1 MATWK
6 YLPPPIGVQQG
17 KEDERKPAQKTQWK
31 YLPPPIGVETK
42 PIEQKKT
49 PAKTISTL
57 ARKETA
63 LAPRIPI
70 AQPSA
75 RRTAQ
80 PGQGYFGVPAGTS
93 IATAIPRH
101 QDPAAIQ
108 AQPIE
113 ELMKMVKRPSAQP
126 ILPKD
131 TSLITPE
138 LIEERIEQAKELQ
151 KYPVLWQKFVTGLQK
166 ATDTPAGQLVMRGS
180 KVGASRLTGQPTQVK
195 PAQTFGEHAIDMLA
209 SIGAMTVPLPGIGVS
224 QFGIAKAPAGIAR
237 TITGAGVGNVI
248 PWAPAAMSGGARLG
262 ALNIMEQL
270 KSQEKLTPKQR
281 MDWFGGSVL
290 VGMIMEPAFEAVAV
304 KAIGATRKVVNA
316 AERAKLQAQ
325 GYKQFEDT
333 LPGFKDATKGAE
345 GLKGTGIWVKET
357 ADAAP
362 KVVIE
367 HPNEGNMAARNI
379 VRGWLNAIGERG
391 SMMPD
396 PATQLPGGIAQTGL
410 TVVPGAPPVTPPSA
424 DVIGA
429 IQPVMPPPA
438 QPIHALAPQAPA
450 VVAGVPEVVKATA
463 KEPWEMTQAEYRV
476 SQEQTF
482 KFEED
487 ETIPASDILPPHEV
501 RDIDNKN
508 KIKAAMK
515 ESGWTGR
522 PILVAEGPNG
532 TQAITGSHRIAV
544 AKELEVDVPVVRI
557 DQEALESF
565 LTEKEIDLDRF
576 IRDRDEI
583 NKWLP
588 QIDQNAAELFKA
600 EMEIEDAQYAHKGGV
615 RKALSQGKPVP
626 PEVLKDYPDLKAEP
640 TGTKDIL
647 KGIPVAPKGY
657 LPGLEDVSREKV
669 AIPKVKPKP
678 KRPAPDLPEGAATK
692 LKPYVEKPAKE
703 MVSQAGTEQPLIKR
717 GQRSVNFNRGGT
729 VQSQSRGGTFVGEH
743 FVAPDISTIAYAQTD
758 KTYGVYDKTG
768 NQIKG
773 GFDKASKAIE
783 YAKALYPLAPS
794 ETKVTAEPTPPPV
807 EKPAEVVKGK
817 EPWEMSKEEW
827 ETAVKAR
834 AVHKGLPETADV
846 SELFHTQFVKGRHNI
861 EVIDSKSSGYLGSN
875 IYTLRISSP
884 RTPSVKDGSYY
895 NDWDKEKKYPT
906 AMAYDSAVVDAELN
920 IIDKRY
926 KSYEDAFPSDRVPSK
941 TSIFRGVSSAE
952 FGETM
957 ARGYIE
963 SRGSLN
969 LSHQKG
975 ETLYARNPSEAASY
989 AGGFAPWYAQPSFE
1003 QPGYIIQVKRPPQA
1017 IDNRVGEVVVTGK
1030 LPTSD
1035 IEKVY
1040 ELRVSFEVPGEIEL
1054 KTDRKAT
1061 DKEILREGSRIGLG
1075 QTYAVREVPK
1085 EEWGDTFHKRQ
1096 VKEAHAAGKP
1106 VPESV
1111 LKDYPDLKPKAKEA
1125 PKVAAP
1131 APAVPVA
1138 KEPFNEVNHAKSVLA
1153 TAQIGGQNIIG
1164 RKNFVEA
1171 LKTLQKNGLIPKN
1184 VDVKGLSAER
1194 AEMWVQQVEHQTF
1207 EKTLKQ
1213 KGFADLDEAQLA
1225 FDAKNTPFDKWQDDN
1240 AWSLQGVKSP
1250 QEYYKKLAE
1259 KVAALSP
1266 AEQKE
1271 LKMNLQLFGDNERE
1285 KLRRQMFAIANKH
1298 RLSREQRL
1306 EIARG
1311 IALNPELASTTELT
1325 NAQMKKAI
1333 AFMTQYGTK
1342 MSPARKK
1349 LVSETQVQQLF
1360 TDAETEVKEAEFK
1373 INRSRELGYEVAMAS
1388 DVYKVLG
1395 TTPPEGFMD
1404 VPIGHYWGGTKMF
1417 IPRDLDIK
1425 DISAKDIRMLEK
1437 QPNIFDY
1444 IRPFY
1449 RTLPQPLVDEVT
1461 TGRRQADRF
1470 ANDYSKILDDMTKG
1484 LNEKQRVEVAAMLE
1498 GIVPQEGKMGEV
1510 ARAVKD
1516 KFFDPLFEK
1525 AVSAGVLDQEQY
1537 VSNYFSRISDKMK
1550 KVTGETF
1557 RTPERWFTKGRIGKL
1572 FEYKKDVREV
1582 GFIYIRA
1589 LSKAMYIDPVQKK
1602 WEPVISKM
1610 PSRRK
1615 GLATEFL
1622 TIAAGRPGTEE
1633 ALVNQF
1639 VTDMFRAIG
1648 KDVEGR
1654 HAQDVSRA
1662 LTSIIVQKL
1671 MGMNP
1676 GSMLKNYTQ
1685 QILPAADVAGKGADR
1700 LRGFKYLVDSKRM
1713 LATKAGQDF
1722 VKQYCILLDQ
1732 RVYHEGLQKISHLE
1746 NKLDKLLDKSSKI
1759 TMFGFQ
1765 AADIN
1770 NVKTAFLIGYQA
1782 AIKDGKSVTDAI
1794 AYANDVALRT
1804 QFPYD
1809 IRRAPVYNGPLGRLI
1824 GLFSSYPQHFVELT
1838 SDWAISDH
1846 KLRALIAMAGL
1857 FGVVSLFRRLGL
1869 VVRVNVWDTIQ
1880 GHLLWKTAK
1889 GEPGAF
1895 KSSIDDFNKFA
1906 GKLMSGDYESWLEA
1920 VEDAYYVLGPGS
1932 TQLKRIDKI
1941 KQAAKDG
1948 WRVRNAKGRVMYR
1961 FEIGDTMLDK
1971 KIYEMTGIPGEA
1983 WRSLFGQ
1990 TVESEERWKEKQEPS
2005 IFEKLGSKVKEKTG
2019 GR

>member
-93 IATAIPRH
+93 IATAIPQTPIQRTAPTLKPVH
-101 QDPAAIQ
+101 DIAKSFLQGVYGTVGLTPLVQKHIGDKTLAPQAAKYDPRELLKPPESPTFGQKAGHFAGVLAPYIAAGALLAPITPAVGGALVGKVAPKAAQTIARVAGRGAVGATVSGIRETIKGLTSPDEFEAKQ
-108 AQPIE
+108 AALNVVE
-113 ELMKMVKRPSAQP
+113 ETGRFAAFALAASGLGEPVRMKVLGALRESMGKGVVTWNLANVISAVAGSLPTASVMAALNTTLNYMRNPEEFDKAQAKKDAVSTLLFYVGMDLFFTLKNLASPSAWKGWTKGEAPIQP
-126 ILPKD
+126 PTPQPTKNAEPLAGFKNDLTGRGVFMSGTFNPAQQGYQELKGMGVWIKPGTGSQLQEMVQVGEWVIPKWD
-131 TSLITPE
+131 AVRSGIS
-138 LIEERIEQAKELQ
+138 A
-151 KYPVLWQKFVTGLQK
+151 
-166 ATDTPAGQLVMRGS
+166 
-180 KVGASRLTGQPTQVK
+180 GQPTAPVQ
-195 PAQTFGEHAIDMLA
+195 PAQG
-209 SIGAMTVPLPGIGVS
+209 VP
-224 QFGIAKAPAGIAR
+224 
-237 TITGAGVGNVI
+237 
-248 PWAPAAMSGGARLG
+248 
-262 ALNIMEQL
+262 
-270 KSQEKLTPKQR
+270 
-281 MDWFGGSVL
+281 
-290 VGMIMEPAFEAVAV
+290 AV
-304 KAIGATRKVVNA
+304 
-316 AERAKLQAQ
+316 QAQ
-325 GYKQFEDT
+325 
-333 LPGFKDATKGAE
+333 L
-345 GLKGTGIWVKET
+345 L
-357 ADAAP
+357 AP
-362 KVVIE
+362 
-367 HPNEGNMAARNI
+367 
-379 VRGWLNAIGERG
+379 
-391 SMMPD
+391 
-396 PATQLPGGIAQTGL
+396 
-410 TVVPGAPPVTPPSA
+410 VPQA
-424 DVIGA
+424 
-429 IQPVMPPPA
+429 PA

-450 VVAGVPEVVKATA
+450 VVAGVPEVVKTA
-463 KEPWEMTQAEYRV
+463 K
-476 SQEQTF
+476 
-482 KFEED
+482 
-487 ETIPASDILPPHEV
+487 PAAVTPPTV
-501 RDIDNKN
+501 AP
-508 KIKAAMK
+508 KAAVTP
-515 ESGWTGR
+515 E
-522 PILVAEGPNG
+522 PADV
-532 TQAITGSHRIAV
+532 
-544 AKELEVDVPVVRI
+544 LE
-557 DQEALESF
+557 
-565 LTEKEIDLDRF
+565 
-576 IRDRDEI
+576 
-583 NKWLP
+583 
-588 QIDQNAAELFKA
+588 
-600 EMEIEDAQYAHKGGV
+600 
-615 RKALSQGKPVP
+615 
-626 PEVLKDYPDLKAEP
+626 
-640 TGTKDIL
+640 
-647 KGIPVAPKGY
+647 GIPVAPKGY

-669 AIPKVKPKP
+669 TP
-678 KRPAPDLPEGAATK
+678 
-692 LKPYVEKPAKE
+692 
-703 MVSQAGTEQPLIKR
+703 EQPLIKR

-743 FVAPDISTIAYAQTD
+743 FVTLDTATIAYAQTD

-773 GFDKASKAIE
+773 GFDKASEAIE
-783 YAKALYPLAPS
+783 YAKALYSLAPS
-794 ETKVTAEPTPPPV
+794 E
-807 EKPAEVVKGK
+807 
-817 EPWEMSKEEW
+817 
-827 ETAVKAR
+827 
-834 AVHKGLPETADV
+834 
-846 SELFHTQFVKGRHNI
+846 
-861 EVIDSKSSGYLGSN
+861 
-875 IYTLRISSP
+875 
-884 RTPSVKDGSYY
+884 
-895 NDWDKEKKYPT
+895 
-906 AMAYDSAVVDAELN
+906 
-920 IIDKRY
+920 
-926 KSYEDAFPSDRVPSK
+926 
-941 TSIFRGVSSAE
+941 
-952 FGETM
+952 
-957 ARGYIE
+957 
-963 SRGSLN
+963 
-969 LSHQKG
+969 
-975 ETLYARNPSEAASY
+975 
-989 AGGFAPWYAQPSFE
+989 
-1003 QPGYIIQVKRPPQA
+1003 
-1017 IDNRVGEVVVTGK
+1017 
-1030 LPTSD
+1030 
-1035 IEKVY
+1035 
-1040 ELRVSFEVPGEIEL
+1040 
-1054 KTDRKAT
+1054 
-1061 DKEILREGSRIGLG
+1061 
-1075 QTYAVREVPK
+1075 
-1085 EEWGDTFHKRQ
+1085 
-1096 VKEAHAAGKP
+1096 
-1106 VPESV
+1106 
-1111 LKDYPDLKPKAKEA
+1111 AKEA

-1171 LKTLQKNGLIPKN
+1171 LKTLQKNGLIPKD

-1225 FDAKNTPFDKWQDDN
+1225 FDAKKTPFDKWQDDN
-1240 AWSLQGVKSP
+1240 AWSLQGVKAP

-1266 AEQKE
+1266 QEQKQ
-1271 LKMNLQLFGDNERE
+1271 LKMDLQMFADAERE
-1285 KLRRQMFAIANKH
+1285 KLRRQMFAIANK
-1298 RLSREQRL
+1298 RKLSREQRL

-1311 IALNPELASTTELT
+1311 IAKNPELASTTELT
-1325 NAQMKKAI
+1325 SAQLKEAVT
-1333 AFMTQYGTK
+1333 FMNQYGTK

-1557 RTPERWFTKGRIGKL
+1557 CTPERWFTKGRTGRL
-1572 FEYKKDVREV
+1572 AEYKKDVREV
-1582 GFIYIRA
+1582 GFIYTRA

-1961 FEIGDTMLDK
+1961 FEIGDTMLDN
-1971 KIYEMTGIPGEA
+1971 KIYEITGIPGEA

-1990 TVESEERWKEKQEPS
+1990 TVESEERWKEKQKPS
-2005 IFEKLGSKVKEKTG
+2005 IFEKLGSKVKEKAG